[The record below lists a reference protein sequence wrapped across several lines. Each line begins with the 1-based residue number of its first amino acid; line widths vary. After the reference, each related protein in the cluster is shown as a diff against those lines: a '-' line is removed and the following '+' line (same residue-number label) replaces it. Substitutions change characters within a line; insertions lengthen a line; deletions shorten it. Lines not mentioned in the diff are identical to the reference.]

1 MITLGICFHSN
12 IFLNYNKRLVRNGKV
27 RRNYLF
33 FKLGLM
39 LGDDEDL
46 TINHVVSVIMRI
58 THFFNIIFIVRL
70 TFYLC

>member
-1 MITLGICFHSN
+1 
-12 IFLNYNKRLVRNGKV
+12 
-27 RRNYLF
+27 
-33 FKLGLM
+33 M